1 MYTHSLTVK
10 YSAEKV
16 TAAMKTMPEKIIKY
30 EQETKERK
38 PKKDILFMF
47 KRIAEFMKKGKG
59 GKP

>member
-1 MYTHSLTVK
+1 
-10 YSAEKV
+10 
-16 TAAMKTMPEKIIKY
+16 MKTMPEKIVKY